1 MFFDFEGRNFD
12 TPTVESAISW
22 REQLLGSLFAHVAAV
37 LLVMFVPRLPFVQNA
52 AERRAERLAEIAKIA
67 ERGES
72 EQQVLLQD
80 SEEPSFVFVAPRL
93 DAEADEP
100 PGPEALPS
108 DRDRTSRSPI
118 RTLDPDNPLP
128 VADGNSL
135 EFVQAEE
142 PSETL
147 DLRPDGDVDDLDSED
162 LLGEDDV
169 EVEPDDV
176 RLAELT
182 SGDREAVESA
192 AEPAENPGALP
203 DDLSGVPRLA
213 ESTLTVPGSGPGDP
227 DDPRSDAEIRADG
240 LLGQVRET
248 LRRSLDQQTFG
259 NVSGDTGRYGPEIQ
273 FDTKG
278 VEFGPWIRRFVAQ
291 IRRNWFI
298 PYSVL
303 SNRGHVVLTFH
314 VHRDGALTDLAVLQP
329 SLIESFNQS
338 ASNALKLSNPT
349 QPLPVEYPDD
359 TVLFT
364 VTFYFNEAPPGR
376 GRYQPR

>member
-1 MFFDFEGRNFD
+1 MFFDLEGRNFD

-37 LLVMFVPRLPFVQNA
+37 LLVLFVPRLPFVQDA
-52 AERRAERLAEIAKIA
+52 AERRAERLAEIAELAQLA
-67 ERGES
+67 EPEHQVMLQES
-72 EQQVLLQD
+72 ED
-80 SEEPSFVFVAPRL
+80 PSFVFVAPRL
-93 DAEADEP
+93 DTEADEP
-100 PGPEALPS
+100 PSPDALPS
-108 DRDRTSRSPI
+108 DRDRTARSPI

-128 VADGNSL
+128 VVDGNSL
-135 EFVQAEE
+135 EFVEAEE

-147 DLRPDGDVDDLDSED
+147 DLRPDGDIDDLDAED

-169 EVEPDDV
+169 EVEPEDE

-182 SGDREAVESA
+182 SGDRETLESA
-192 AEPAENPGALP
+192 AEPADDPGALP
-203 DDLSGVPRLA
+203 EDPVGVPRLA
-213 ESTLTVPGSGPGDP
+213 ESALAVPGAGPGDP
-227 DDPRSDAEIRADG
+227 DDPGDETEIQADG

-303 SNRGHVVLTFH
+303 SNHGHVVLTFN
-314 VHRDGALTDLAVLQP
+314 VHRNGALTDLAVLLP
-329 SLIESFNQS
+329 SQIESFNQS

-349 QPLPVEYPDD
+349 QPLPDEYPDD

-376 GRYQPR
+376 GRY